1 MLCDSEFF
9 AQFKINFVLFHWVK
23 YVNCF
28 VEVLL
33 LFQIDFE
40 LILVLKEF
48 FVIDFSNSLKKS
60 RTFNDVK
67 LNFYALIV
75 EFITINKLKRRY
87 YVNFRTCIEINAK
100 EPLRPF
106 KNINFLP
113 QKLKKPSNS
122 PSNDKC
128 CTNTLEI
135 DS

>member
-87 YVNFRTCIEINAK
+87 YVNFRTSGI
-100 EPLRPF
+100 
-106 KNINFLP
+106 
-113 QKLKKPSNS
+113 
-122 PSNDKC
+122 
-128 CTNTLEI
+128 
-135 DS
+135 